1 MCRGGSNSKRLWKS
15 FSTPNVSTSSRR
27 LTNTLTEQRIFDFMN
42 SSGRAEVFQFRHF
55 LLFLFQLFW
64 LHKDHLPNDVLL
76 QMDNTVR
83 ENKNQFVEAFLAYLV
98 EKKVLDVVS
107 SFYLMYKCVMWIHE
121 ILPVLD
127 DSEVSDG

>member
-1 MCRGGSNSKRLWKS
+1 MELKFSNSG
-15 FSTPNVSTSSRR
+15 
-27 LTNTLTEQRIFDFMN
+27 I
-42 SSGRAEVFQFRHF
+42 F

-83 ENKNQFVEAFLAYLV
+83 ENKNQVVEAFLAYLV

-107 SFYLMYKCVMWIHE
+107 SFYLM
-121 ILPVLD
+121 
-127 DSEVSDG
+127 